1 MQIIVKLTTNC
12 NLECVYCSE
21 GLSSMQT
28 LDISIF
34 KKLINELPE
43 LLNKYGQKEIT
54 ILWHGGEPLTVGKN
68 IYLKQWSMLSIIW
81 VRTI

>member
-34 KKLINELPE
+34 
-43 LLNKYGQKEIT
+43 
-54 ILWHGGEPLTVGKN
+54 
-68 IYLKQWSMLSIIW
+68 
-81 VRTI
+81 